1 MTRHDAAL
9 AAKLYQSNSD
19 LIRSSLP
26 DLGESLHAAAVD
38 LARDC
43 TVERIDRMLARLRGA
58 ETSLLHLRRGLA
70 AEMVPGPHAHGSG

>member
-43 TVERIDRMLARLRGA
+43 SLEHVDKMLSRLKGA
-58 ETSLLHLRRGLA
+58 ETSLLHLRRSLA
-70 AEMVPGPHAHGSG
+70 EQKS